1 MSGALLR
8 LQNLAAQ
15 LFPSS
20 TTPSAKGNTSSN
32 HESSNVQEYNHRY
45 NFHTLSP
52 TSFLPRAAA
61 IEPNVLLHPPFHF
74 FCCKDSRHPAA
85 IRSDTCTLTPS
96 AYMLAYSPRENFS
109 VRASRCKIGS

>member
-61 IEPNVLLHPPFHF
+61 IEPNVLLPPPFHF
-74 FCCKDSRHPAA
+74 FQMLCYEASRHPAA
-85 IRSDTCTLTPS
+85 IRSDT
-96 AYMLAYSPRENFS
+96 
-109 VRASRCKIGS
+109 